1 MIKRRKKIK
10 MVKKLIDLINIAP
23 VLNILTGKH
32 YKNFKVAL
40 EIAELK
46 KEISSKVE
54 FYMTQEKDIADT
66 YAMKDDKGQ
75 LIIENGSQIKFENS
89 EKAINFNKAVFELK
103 NTEVEIK
110 GPIEIDVA
118 NDFREG
124 EDTLTPDEIVQ
135 LSDIISFK
143 LPE

>member
-23 VLNILTGKH
+23 VLNTLTGKH

-66 YAMKDDKGQ
+66 YAMKDDNGQ

-110 GPIEIDVA
+110 GPIEIDVD

>member
-1 MIKRRKKIK
+1 

-54 FYMTQEKDIADT
+54 FYMIQEKDIADT
-66 YAMKDDKGQ
+66 YAKRFDDPTTK
-75 LIIENGSQIKFENS
+75 
-89 EKAINFNKAVFELK
+89 
-103 NTEVEIK
+103 
-110 GPIEIDVA
+110 
-118 NDFREG
+118 
-124 EDTLTPDEIVQ
+124 
-135 LSDIISFK
+135 LSKLRSLFK
-143 LPE
+143 LVSQTSLACSISLTTSVKASTFSASVM

>member
-1 MIKRRKKIK
+1 
-10 MVKKLIDLINIAP
+10 MVKKLIDLINIAS
-23 VLNILTGKH
+23 VLNTLTGKN
-32 YKNFKVAL
+32 YKKHKVDL

-66 YAMKDDKGQ
+66 YAMKDDNGQ

>member
-1 MIKRRKKIK
+1 

-23 VLNILTGKH
+23 VLNTLTGKH

-110 GPIEIDVA
+110 GPIEIDVT

-124 EDTLTPDEIVQ
+124 EDTLTPDEIIQ

>member
-23 VLNILTGKH
+23 VLNTLTGKH

-110 GPIEIDVA
+110 GPIEINVA

>member
-1 MIKRRKKIK
+1 
-10 MVKKLIDLINIAP
+10 MVKKLIELVG
-23 VLNILTGKH
+23 VLPILSSLTSKH

-54 FYMTQEKDIADT
+54 FYMAQERDLANT
-66 YAMKDDKGQ
+66 YAMKDDNGQ
-75 LIIENGSQIKFENS
+75 LIVENGSQIKFENA
-89 EKAINFNKAVFELK
+89 ENAVNFNKAILELK

-110 GPIEIDVA
+110 GPIEINIA

-124 EDTLTPDEIVQ
+124 EETLTPDEIVQ
-135 LSDIISFK
+135 LSDVISFK
-143 LPE
+143 IPE

>member
-1 MIKRRKKIK
+1 MLNIWQTKYFLYRK
-10 MVKKLIDLINIAP
+10 LINIAP
-23 VLNILTGKH
+23 VLNTLTGKH

>member
-32 YKNFKVAL
+32 YKNFKIAL

>member
-1 MIKRRKKIK
+1 
-10 MVKKLIDLINIAP
+10 MVKKLIELVVIMP
-23 VLNILTGKH
+23 VLNTLTGKH

-54 FYMTQEKDIADT
+54 FYMAQERDIANT
-66 YAMKDDKGQ
+66 FAMKDDNGQ
-75 LIIENGSQIKFENS
+75 LIIENSSHIKFENA
-89 EKAINFNKAVFELK
+89 EKAVGFNNAVLELK

-110 GPIEIDVA
+110 APIEIDITK
-118 NDFREG
+118 DFRDG
-124 EDTLTPDEIVQ
+124 EEILTPDEIVQ

>member
-1 MIKRRKKIK
+1 ML
-10 MVKKLIDLINIAP
+10 KKLIDLINIAP
-23 VLNILTGKH
+23 VLNTLTGKH

-66 YAMKDDKGQ
+66 YAMKDDNGQ

-103 NTEVEIK
+103 NTEVDIK

>member
-1 MIKRRKKIK
+1 

>member
-1 MIKRRKKIK
+1 

-23 VLNILTGKH
+23 VLNTLTGKH

-75 LIIENGSQIKFENS
+75 LIIENGSQIKFENA

-110 GPIEIDVA
+110 GPIEIDVT

-135 LSDIISFK
+135 LSDIFSFK

>member
-1 MIKRRKKIK
+1 
-10 MVKKLIDLINIAP
+10 MVKKLIDLINIAA
-23 VLNILTGKH
+23 VLTTLTGKH
-32 YKNFKVAL
+32 DKNFKVAL

-110 GPIEIDVA
+110 GPIEINVA

>member
-1 MIKRRKKIK
+1 
-10 MVKKLIDLINIAP
+10 
-23 VLNILTGKH
+23 
-32 YKNFKVAL
+32 
-40 EIAELK
+40 
-46 KEISSKVE
+46 
-54 FYMTQEKDIADT
+54 MTQEKDIADT
-66 YAMKDDKGQ
+66 YAMKDNNGQ

>member
-23 VLNILTGKH
+23 VLNTLTGKH

-135 LSDIISFK
+135 LSGIISFK

>member
-23 VLNILTGKH
+23 VLNTLTGKH

>member
-1 MIKRRKKIK
+1 

-23 VLNILTGKH
+23 VLNTLTGKH

-110 GPIEIDVA
+110 GPIEIDVT

-124 EDTLTPDEIVQ
+124 EDTLTPDEIIQ
-135 LSDIISFK
+135 LSDVISFK

>member
-1 MIKRRKKIK
+1 

-23 VLNILTGKH
+23 VLNTLTGKH

-66 YAMKDDKGQ
+66 YPMKDDKGQ

-118 NDFREG
+118 NDFRES

>member
-1 MIKRRKKIK
+1 

-23 VLNILTGKH
+23 VLNTLTGKH

-89 EKAINFNKAVFELK
+89 ICCDRKTYFFGYIYPDYMDTYKRNKRSYNELSKFVFEELK
-103 NTEVEIK
+103 YKYGV
-110 GPIEIDVA
+110 V
-118 NDFREG
+118 
-124 EDTLTPDEIVQ
+124 
-135 LSDIISFK
+135 
-143 LPE
+143 

>member
-1 MIKRRKKIK
+1 

-23 VLNILTGKH
+23 VLNTLTGKH

-75 LIIENGSQIKFENS
+75 LIIENGSQIKFKNA

-124 EDTLTPDEIVQ
+124 EDILTTDEIVQ